1 MKFPLAAALMLG
13 SLPLLAGSGCVAIDG
28 GSVEVE
34 WTVFSADG
42 RGVIT
47 DCACADPPIA
57 YVQLKLGGPP
67 DNPGQPD
74 PCAGNA
80 ACRFSCGRNDGITP
94 FFIPPGPYLMSI
106 EPLTADGTAIAG
118 AMVPDPLVGQVTKGL
133 SHDLGAFAIQAP
145 CALRCHGNDPTMAC
159 GL

>member
-1 MKFPLAAALMLG
+1 MQSPLAAVLRLG
-13 SLPLLAGSGCVAIDG
+13 RSLLAGSGCVAIDG

-47 DCACADPPIA
+47 ACACADPPIA

-67 DNPGQPD
+67 DSPSQPD

-80 ACRFSCGRNDGITP
+80 ACRLSCVRNDGITP

-106 EPLTADGTAIAG
+106 EFGVADGSPMCCD
-118 AMVPDPLVGQVTKGL
+118 MVPDSLVGEVSK
-133 SHDLGAFAIQAP
+133 
-145 CALRCHGNDPTMAC
+145 
-159 GL
+159 